1 MARRGCAAFVGSSF
15 NHHTREACPV
25 QFTTNQRG
33 VVIAVR
39 RACLKAWRIARK
51 DFREGVGHIVSEHV
65 LLNAVPHVEQ
75 ETSSG
80 FEHPLCLTVARLA
93 VGKEHDAKL
102 ATNQIEGSILER
114 QRQCVCLAPTDATVC
129 DLSRGGVVKHR
140 LVEVGYHVAGVRRK
154 SWCQCSGDDATASGG
169 F

>member
-15 NHHTREACPV
+15 NHHTREASPF
-25 QFTTNQRG
+25 QFTTNQLG

-39 RACLKAWRIARK
+39 RACQKAWRIARK
-51 DFREGVGHIVSEHV
+51 DFRERVGHLLREHV
-65 LLNAVPHVEQ
+65 LLNAIPHVDQ
-75 ETSSG
+75 EPSSG

-93 VGKEHDAKL
+93 VGKEHDSKL

-140 LVEVGYHVAGVRRK
+140 LGEGGYHVAGVRREALW
-154 SWCQCSGDDATASGG
+154 SLL
-169 F
+169 